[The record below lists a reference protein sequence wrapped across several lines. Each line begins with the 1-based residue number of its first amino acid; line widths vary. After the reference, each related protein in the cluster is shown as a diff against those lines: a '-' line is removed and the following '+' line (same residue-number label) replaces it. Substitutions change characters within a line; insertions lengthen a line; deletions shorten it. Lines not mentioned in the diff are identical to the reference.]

1 MLGVL
6 SPGPGRLKAE
16 QVSILGLP
24 VLWVSV
30 PEGGYWEKRR
40 VARAERLL
48 LRSGVRRRLLLRDA
62 PEWAVSVPEVDPL
75 ALYRAM
81 ADRLTLEELK
91 GRGVEPCRST
101 VVLVG
106 EQMDSD
112 LVRTAHLLCPRVR
125 VLGLE
130 VGRGG
135 ERLARELYREF
146 GAAVSF
152 GGQADVRV
160 RFSGPAQPGELVL
173 CRRPELL
180 GITVEA
186 PALCL
191 PEQLEPVP
199 LLTAL
204 WQAGRIDVK
213 DLRLRYKSV
222 ISVAKSA
229 EM

>member
-1 MLGVL
+1 MLGVM

-16 QVSILGLP
+16 QVYILGLP

-48 LRSGVRRRLLLRDA
+48 IRSGVRRCLPLREA

-75 ALYRAM
+75 PLYRAV
-81 ADRLTLEELK
+81 ADRMVLELLNSRE
-91 GRGVEPCRST
+91 VEPCRST
-101 VVLVG
+101 VVLTG
-106 EQMDSD
+106 EQVDGE
-112 LVRTAHLLCPRVR
+112 LARAARLLCPRVR

-173 CRRPELL
+173 CQPPELL
-180 GITVEA
+180 GLRVEA
-186 PALCL
+186 PGLCL
-191 PEQLEPVP
+191 PERLEPVP

-204 WQAGRIDVK
+204 WQFGGLDVK
-213 DLRLRYKSV
+213 EIRV
-222 ISVAKSA
+222 VWQ
-229 EM
+229 